1 VYGKSGRNARKE
13 NAAVT
18 SEPEDTRGLLLA
30 AVSAA
35 GI

>member
-1 VYGKSGRNARKE
+1 VYGKSGKNACE
-13 NAAVT
+13 EDAVVT

-30 AVSAA
+30 VVSAV